1 MPKVDQKH
9 LDARRKQILDAAS
22 RCFAR
27 IGFQLTTM
35 QDVIRDSGLSAG
47 AIYNYFAG
55 KNDIVLAIAHER
67 HIREDKLLA
76 RAAEKPGSDAI
87 LERLAADFF
96 GTLLD
101 KKRAD
106 ERRVSVQLWAEALHN
121 VEIRKSVLEGIEKPR
136 RLVAGLV
143 GQMKARGELPKD
155 VSADAMARVV
165 IALFQG
171 FVLQACWDEKVDVAA
186 YMRAVDLIRRRL
198 VLAKSPARGAR
209 RP

>member
-9 LDARRKQILDAAS
+9 LDARRKQILDAAR

-35 QDVIRDSGLSAG
+35 QDVIRESDLSAG

-67 HIREDKLLA
+67 HIREDKLLS
-76 RAAEKPGSDAI
+76 RAAEGPGSDAI
-87 LERLAADFF
+87 LERLAAEFF

-101 KKRAD
+101 KKRVD

-121 VEIRKSVLEGIEKPR
+121 DEIRKSVLEGIEKPR
-136 RLVAGLV
+136 RLVATLV
-143 GQMKARGELPKD
+143 TEMKARGMLPKD

-165 IALFQG
+165 VALFQG
-171 FVLQACWDEKVDVAA
+171 LVLQLCWDEKVDVKA
-186 YMRAVDLIRRRL
+186 YIGAIDLIRRKL
-198 VLAKSPARGAR
+198 MAPEPGTR

>member
-9 LDARRKQILDAAS
+9 LDARRKQILDAAR

-35 QDVIRDSGLSAG
+35 QDVIRESSLSAG

-67 HIREDKLLA
+67 HIREDKLLS
-76 RAAEKPGSDAI
+76 RAAEGPGSDVI
-87 LERLAADFF
+87 LERLAAEFF
-96 GTLLD
+96 ETLLD
-101 KKRAD
+101 KKRVD

-121 VEIRKSVLEGIEKPR
+121 DEIRKSVLEGIEKPR
-136 RLVAGLV
+136 RLVATLV
-143 GQMKARGELPKD
+143 TEMKARGTLPKD
-155 VSADAMARVV
+155 VSADAMARAVV
-165 IALFQG
+165 ALFQG
-171 FVLQACWDEKVDVAA
+171 LVLQLCWDEKVDVKA
-186 YMRAVDLIRRRL
+186 YMGAIDLIRRKL
-198 VLAKSPARGAR
+198 MTPEPGTR

>member
-27 IGFQLTTM
+27 IGFHMTTM
-35 QDVIRDSGLSAG
+35 QDVIRESALSAG

-67 HIREDKLLA
+67 HIREDELLA
-76 RAAEKPGSDAI
+76 KAAEKPASDMI
-87 LERLAADFF
+87 LEHLAADFF
-96 GTLLD
+96 KTLLD
-101 KKRAD
+101 RKRVD

-121 VEIRKSVLEGIEKPR
+121 DEIRASVLEGIEKPR
-136 RLVAGLV
+136 RLIAGLV
-143 GQMKARGELPKD
+143 TEMKARGELPKD

-186 YMRAVDLIRRRL
+186 YMRAVDVIRQRL
-198 VLAKSPARGAR
+198 TLAKPPVRRAR